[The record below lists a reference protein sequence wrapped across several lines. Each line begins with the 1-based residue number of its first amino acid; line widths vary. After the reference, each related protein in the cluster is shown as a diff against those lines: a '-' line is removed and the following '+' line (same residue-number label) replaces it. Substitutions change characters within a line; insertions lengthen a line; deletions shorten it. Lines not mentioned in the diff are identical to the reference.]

1 MKAKTRAL
9 IIPII
14 PLTIP
19 RGLLRQKDLP
29 RSHYQRDVEPGSKV
43 RLVALRPDHSPPPPQ
58 RDAVWAKALLLL
70 TPTRSYSGD
79 LFPGLQSPENSL
91 FPHPVA

>member
-1 MKAKTRAL
+1 MKAKTRPL

-43 RLVALRPDHSPPPPQ
+43 RLVALRPDHFPPTERCSLGQGPATPYPNQKLQ
-58 RDAVWAKALLLL
+58 R
-70 TPTRSYSGD
+70 
-79 LFPGLQSPENSL
+79 
-91 FPHPVA
+91 